1 MDAITELGQLA
12 QLLRKEQ
19 EEDFKLHEMF
29 LNQRSVKER
38 RQAGI
43 TWFPLKVIETGFGL
57 GAYPFMVV
65 ENPGERHRHFFQ
77 PSSPVSLF
85 SAAQGNEGE
94 SIKGTIGYVDDSRM
108 KITFYLDELPDWTD
122 EGKLGV
128 NLLFDG
134 KTYDEMFKAMNEVIN
149 VQKGRLKDLR
159 DKLLGYDTPSFYQV
173 EKSQSDVLNASQNE
187 ALQAMLDAEDVAI
200 IHGPP
205 GTGKTTT
212 LVHGIKHLTKDGKQ
226 VIVCAPSNAAVDHL
240 TRSIAAQGMRVVRLG
255 NLAKVEEDTTSY
267 TLDVLLQ
274 RDKDFKQIKELKK
287 RATELRKMGGKY
299 KRSFG
304 REEAEQRKLIFREAK
319 ELNREARELES
330 YLVERTIDQAQVI
343 TCTLIGSTHE
353 YLRERKFAAVI
364 IDEAGQC
371 IEPAAWVPIIRAEK
385 VIMAG
390 DPYQLPPTVK
400 SQDAAKAGLA
410 ISLLE
415 KSVSR
420 LKNVNL
426 LRVQYRMNEKIM
438 QFSNAQFYDGQ
449 LEAFE
454 GVKHR
459 TIEASPEVVEWI
471 DTAGCGYNEESGEN
485 NESLVNKE
493 EAALIKRHLQTWI
506 HLSPKTDIAVISPY
520 RAQVEWLEA
529 ELKEFENVVVNTV
542 DSFQG
547 QEREVVYISLVRSN
561 ENGDIGFLKDYRR
574 MNVAMTRAMKK
585 LVIVGDS
592 ATLGNDKFYAA
603 FLDYI
608 ESINAYHTAW
618 EWMA

>member
-159 DKLLGYDTPSFYQV
+159 DKLLGYESPSFYNTD
-173 EKSQSDVLNASQNE
+173 KSQSDMLNASQNE

-212 LVHGIKHLTKDGKQ
+212 LVQGIKHLTKDGKQ

-304 REEAEQRKLIFREAK
+304 KEEAEQRKLIFREAK

-330 YLVERTIDQAQVI
+330 YLVERTIDHAQVI

-353 YLRERKFAAVI
+353 YLKERKFAAVI

-371 IEPAAWVPIIRAEK
+371 IEPAAWVPIVRAEK

-390 DPYQLPPTVK
+390 DPFQLPPTVK
-400 SQDAAKAGLA
+400 SQEAAKGGLA

-415 KSVSR
+415 KAVSR

-438 QFSNAQFYDGQ
+438 QFSNMQFYNGQ

-454 GVKHR
+454 AVKHR
-459 TIEASPEVVEWI
+459 NIDASPEVVEWI
-471 DTAGCGYNEESGEN
+471 DTAGCGYNEEAGEN

-493 EAALIKRHLQTWI
+493 EAALIKRHLQSWV
-506 HLSPKTDIAVISPY
+506 HLSPSTDIAVISPY

-529 ELKEFENVVVNTV
+529 ELKELENVTVNTV

-561 ENGDIGFLKDYRR
+561 ENSEIGFLKDYRR

-608 ESINAYHTAW
+608 ESIGSYHTAW

>member
-1 MDAITELGQLA
+1 MDAITELGRLA
-12 QLLRKEQ
+12 QLLRQEQ
-19 EEDFKLHEMF
+19 QEDFKLHEMY
-29 LNQRSVKER
+29 LNQRSVKDR
-38 RQAGI
+38 RLAGI
-43 TWFPLKVIETGFGL
+43 TWFPLKVIETGYGM

-65 ENPGERHRHFFQ
+65 ENPGEKHRHFFQ
-77 PSSPVSLF
+77 PASPVSLF
-85 SAAQGNEGE
+85 SAAPGNEGE

-108 KITFYLDELPDWTD
+108 KITFYMDDLPDWTE

-149 VQKGRLKDLR
+149 VQKGRLKELR
-159 DKLLGYDTPSFYQV
+159 DKILGYETPAFYQV
-173 EKSQSDVLNASQNE
+173 EKVSSDALNASQNE
-187 ALQAMLDAEDVAI
+187 ALQMMLDAEDVAI

-212 LVHGIKHLTKDGKQ
+212 LVQGIRHLTKDGRQ

-240 TRSIAAQGMRVVRLG
+240 TRSIAAQGIRVLRLG

-304 REEAEQRKLIFREAK
+304 KEEAEQRKLIFREAK
-319 ELNREARELES
+319 ELNREARELET
-330 YLVERTIDQAQVI
+330 YLVQRTIDQAQVI

-353 YLRERKFAAVI
+353 YLKERKFAAVI

-390 DPYQLPPTVK
+390 DPFQLPPTVK
-400 SQDAAKAGLA
+400 SQEAAKAGLA
-410 ISLLE
+410 VSLLE
-415 KSVSR
+415 KSVER
-420 LKNVNL
+420 LEKVNL
-426 LRVQYRMNEKIM
+426 LRTQYRMNEKIM
-438 QFSNAQFYDGQ
+438 QFSNVQFYNGK

-454 GVKHR
+454 GVKNR
-459 TIEASPEVVEWI
+459 SLEASPEVVEWI
-471 DTAGCGYNEESGEN
+471 DTAGCGYQEEAGEN

-493 EAALIKRHLQTWI
+493 EAALIKRHLETWV
-506 HLSPKTDIAVISPY
+506 HTSPHTEIAVISPY

-529 ELKEFENVVVNTV
+529 ELKEYPNVTVNTV

-547 QEREVVYISLVRSN
+547 QEREAVYISLVRSN

-574 MNVAMTRAMKK
+574 MNVALTRAMKK
-585 LVIVGDS
+585 LVVVGDS

-608 ESINAYHTAW
+608 ESIGAYHTAW
-618 EWMA
+618 EWMS